1 MNSSDIRLCVI
12 IPTYNNAG
20 TVKQVIDDVSRHCK
34 EIIVVNDGSTDSTAD
49 ILNTMQD
56 RIHVVSYTP
65 NKGKGHAL
73 VAGFRQAMA
82 LGFTHAVTID
92 ADGQHFA
99 DDLPQLIEEMYRQPD
114 SIIVGCRNLTE
125 ENMPRQNTFANRFSN
140 FWFRLQTGINLPD
153 TQSGYR
159 LYPLSALKG
168 LRWITSRYEAELEL
182 LVFAAWSGTDI
193 TSVPVRVYYPP
204 AEERVSH
211 FRPIYDFVRIS
222 ILNTILCIGAI
233 FYGFPGKLARS
244 IFSFCFFI
252 FLAIDMTIR
261 GFFIITLGGATEEN
275 KRRYHRILQRKA
287 RFVINH
293 VPGTT
298 FTYDNRQGESFEK
311 PAVIVCNHQSHL
323 DLMGIIMLTPNLII
337 LTKDWVWHNPFY
349 GIVIRYADYFPV
361 SETEQMMNN
370 IAEKVKQGYSVV
382 VFPEGTRS
390 PDCRILRFHRGA
402 FFMAE
407 ELGLDIIPVFIKGF
421 GKVLPKTSFH
431 LNPGHMSLEVMP
443 RIRRDDPEWAC
454 DYREMTKRVHQ
465 MYKAKSQEANSQ

>member
-1 MNSSDIRLCVI
+1 MISHSAIRLCVI

-20 TVKQVIDDVSRHCK
+20 TVKQVIEDVSKHCK
-34 EIIVVNDGSTDSTAD
+34 EIIVVNDGSTDDTAA
-49 ILNTMQD
+49 ILNTMQEA
-56 RIHVVSYTP
+56 IHVVTYSP

-73 VAGFRQAMA
+73 VAGFRKAMEM
-82 LGFTHAVTID
+82 GFTHAVTID

-99 DDLPQLIEEMYRQPD
+99 DDMPLLIEEMYRKSD

-159 LYPLSALKG
+159 LYALSALKG
-168 LRWITSRYEAELEL
+168 LRWITSRYEAELEF
-182 LVFAAWSGTDI
+182 LVFSAWSGTDI

-222 ILNTILCIGAI
+222 ILNTILCLAAL
-233 FYGFPGKLARS
+233 FYTLLKWARS
-244 IFSFCFFI
+244 IFSFCYFI
-252 FLAIDMTIR
+252 GLAIDLTIR
-261 GFFIITLGGATEEN
+261 GFFIITLGGATEKN

-298 FTYDNRQGESFEK
+298 FTYYNEHGETFEK
-311 PAVIVCNHQSHL
+311 PAVIVCNHQAHI
-323 DLMGIIMLTPNLII
+323 DLMAIMMLTPNLII
-337 LTKDWVWHNPFY
+337 LTKNWVWHNPFY
-349 GIVIRYADYFPV
+349 GIIIRYADYFPV
-361 SETEQMMNN
+361 SETEQMTQE
-370 IAEKVKQGYSVV
+370 IAEKVKQGYSVMI
-382 VFPEGTRS
+382 FPEGTRS
-390 PDCRILRFHRGA
+390 PDCHIQRFHRGA
-402 FFMAE
+402 FFLAE
-407 ELGLDIIPVFIKGF
+407 ELQLDIIPVFIKGF

-431 LNPGHMSLEVMP
+431 LNPGHMTMEVMP
-443 RIRRDDPEWAC
+443 RIRRDAPEWAC
-454 DYREMTKRVHQ
+454 DYREMTKRVHK
-465 MYKAKSQEANSQ
+465 MYKAKNQ